1 MAGTNEL
8 ALIKRGAIIFTEK
21 GGEAKVQG
29 DEIKREGLK
38 SITNYIIE
46 VMSFKYLL
54 FHSNARDY
62 LGSRKSIW

>member
-1 MAGTNEL
+1 MGG
-8 ALIKRGAIIFTEK
+8 GAK
-21 GGEAKVQG
+21 LQG

-38 SITNYIIE
+38 SITNYDMIE

-62 LGSRKSIW
+62 LGSSQKSLVERFCENS